1 MKCCT
6 AQGGDKL
13 TLNLNGNV
21 TSPSPV
27 SQLLA
32 SPTTPKVCNL
42 PSLIPPLTPTPISLI
57 EKNSNKNESVTV
69 THFSDLH
76 GGVVEKISV
85 PVTSSSYVENGGDR
99 KMQTTTVRAANNPF
113 ADEILTTTFI
123 TTSTTSTSPTIKIST
138 NPFLRSSFN
147 ANERIDN
154 ITDKSVKIS
163 FAIGGKGGNTNGNRN
178 PFNIS
183 DTSDEMNGSDT
194 KISSEDSNLFNGSDD
209 VDSNENNLSSI
220 SSVNLKIDMNNETNV
235 TKIQM
240 ETNNL
245 DAQKNGGIKKVCWS
259 FSLSISS
266 NISILNMCRKFVI
279 VFFTNLFVGVL
290 LLEEFVGGN

>member
-1 MKCCT
+1 MCEIIK
-6 AQGGDKL
+6 GGDKL
-13 TLNLNGNV
+13 TLNLNGGGA

-32 SPTTPKVCNL
+32 SPTTPKLCNL
-42 PSLIPPLTPTPISLI
+42 PSLIPPLTPTPVGLH
-57 EKNSNKNESVTV
+57 EKNVNKNESVTV

-85 PVTSSSYVENGGDR
+85 PVTSSSENGGYV
-99 KMQTTTVRAANNPF
+99 KTPTVSKAAISNNPF
-113 ADEILTTTFI
+113 ADEILSTTII
-123 TTSTTSTSPTIKIST
+123 TTSSPSTATTSPTIKIST

-163 FAIGGKGGNTNGNRN
+163 FAIGGSGTNGN

-183 DTSDEMNGSDT
+183 DTSDEMNGDHD
-194 KISSEDSNLFNGSDD
+194 ELNNGSDD
-209 VDSNENNLSSI
+209 VDHEKNLSSI

-235 TKIQM
+235 TKISMDTVDVQ
-240 ETNNL
+240 T
-245 DAQKNGGIKKVCWS
+245 NGGVKKKKVCARHL
-259 FSLSISS
+259 SLSLSLVMYS
-266 NISILNMCRKFVI
+266 LVI
-279 VFFTNLFVGVL
+279 F
-290 LLEEFVGGN
+290 

>member
-1 MKCCT
+1 M
-6 AQGGDKL
+6 
-13 TLNLNGNV
+13 
-21 TSPSPV
+21 
-27 SQLLA
+27 
-32 SPTTPKVCNL
+32 
-42 PSLIPPLTPTPISLI
+42 I
-57 EKNSNKNESVTV
+57 EKNVNKNESVTV

-85 PVTSSSYVENGGDR
+85 PVTSSGYVENGGDR

-123 TTSTTSTSPTIKIST
+123 TTTTTTTSPTIKIST

-183 DTSDEMNGSDT
+183 DASDEMNGDT
-194 KISSEDSNLFNGSDD
+194 KISSSEDCNLFNGSDD
-209 VDSNENNLSSI
+209 VDNENNLSSI
-220 SSVNLKIDMNNETNV
+220 SSVNLKIDMNNETNI

-240 ETNNL
+240 ETNNS
-245 DAQKNGGIKKVCWS
+245 DAQINGGIKKVCWS
-259 FSLSISS
+259 FSLSHF
-266 NISILNMCRKFVI
+266 LYVI
-279 VFFTNLFVGVL
+279 
-290 LLEEFVGGN
+290 

>member
-1 MKCCT
+1 M
-6 AQGGDKL
+6 
-13 TLNLNGNV
+13 NLNGNV

-42 PSLIPPLTPTPISLI
+42 PSLIQPLTPTPVNML
-57 EKNSNKNESVTV
+57 EKSANKNESVTV

-85 PVTSSSYVENGGDR
+85 PVTSSGYVENGDR
-99 KMQTTTVRAANNPF
+99 KTTTVRAANNPF

-123 TTSTTSTSPTIKIST
+123 TTSTTTTSPTIKIST

-163 FAIGGKGGNTNGNRN
+163 FAIGGKKGANNNGNRN
-178 PFNIS
+178 PFNVS
-183 DTSDEMNGSDT
+183 DSSDEMNGES
-194 KISSEDSNLFNGSDD
+194 KISDDGNLFNGSDD
-209 VDSNENNLSSI
+209 VDNENNLSSF

-235 TKIQM
+235 TKIHM
-240 ETNNL
+240 ETNNS
-245 DAQKNGGIKKVCWS
+245 DAQINGGIKKVCWS
-259 FSLSISS
+259 FSLSTSFPY
-266 NISILNMCRKFVI
+266 NTLQ
-279 VFFTNLFVGVL
+279 TH
-290 LLEEFVGGN
+290 